1 MRAALATL
9 AAGAALTAAAPAVA
23 SPAPARRL
31 AAGVLSDE
39 RTVTRWA
46 HADVAALARALPSA
60 RARPVARLR
69 YFTEDGYPDVYLLLR
84 RRVDAVGREWIRVR
98 IARRPNGQAGWV
110 PRAALGPIHTV
121 TAALVI
127 DRRRLRATLYRSGRR
142 VWSAPVGVGKRSTP
156 TPAGRFWIRERFAV
170 PGRTLYGPYA
180 FGTSAYSRL
189 SDWPRGGVVGLH
201 GTDEPWLVP
210 GRPSHGCIRL
220 RNRDIRWL
228 ARGQRLPIGTP
239 LRII

>member
-1 MRAALATL
+1 M
-9 AAGAALTAAAPAVA
+9 
-23 SPAPARRL
+23 
-31 AAGVLSDE
+31 
-39 RTVTRWA
+39 
-46 HADVAALARALPSA
+46 
-60 RARPVARLR
+60 
-69 YFTEDGYPDVYLLLR
+69 YLLLKQYT
-84 RRVDAVGREWIRVR
+84 DENDREWVQIR
-98 IARRPNGQAGWV
+98 IPKRPNGAKGWV
-110 PRAALGPIHTV
+110 PRDTLGPYNITRFQ
-121 TAALVI
+121 LVVN
-127 DRRRLRATLYRSGRR
+127 RRTLRSTLYKRGRK
-142 VWSAPVGVGKRSTP
+142 VWSARVGVGKPGTR

-170 PGRTLYGPYA
+170 PGRTLYGPSA

-201 GTDEPWLVP
+201 GTDEPGLVP